1 MSLLATVDGAA
12 LLQAV
17 VSGLGVGAVY
27 ALIAFGISLVYAV
40 SRTLNFAHGEVL
52 NVGVFLA
59 LTAVFFDLP
68 PWQGIIVG
76 IAGATILGIGLERL
90 VFSPLRRSP
99 DGLAWL
105 LGVLIFASVV
115 TNVTARVWGHR
126 SYSAEATGVGNAL
139 GADVIYRW
147 GSAAVPAIYLWLFV
161 TGVVLMIGLDA
172 LIRRTAFGRA
182 VRAVAHNRRAA
193 ALVGVDVERTMVWAF
208 ALAGA
213 LGALAGILAS
223 PVTFVS
229 VQLGQI
235 FTFKG
240 LAAAVIGGLGSAR
253 GAFAG
258 GLILGIVEYVAQLWV
273 RPGYADAIS
282 LAVLILVLLVR
293 PAGLLG
299 RVALERH

>member
-1 MSLLATVDGAA
+1 MSVDAAA

-17 VSGLGVGAVY
+17 VAGLGVGAVY

-59 LTAVFFDLP
+59 LVAVFFDLP
-68 PWQGIIVG
+68 PWQGIVVG
-76 IAGATILGIGLERL
+76 VAGAAVLGVALQRL
-90 VFSPLRRSP
+90 VFHPRRRS
-99 DGLAWL
+99 DEGLGWL
-105 LGVLIFASVV
+105 LGVLIFGGVL
-115 TNVTARVWGHR
+115 TNVTARVFGQR
-126 SYSAEATGVGNAL
+126 AYNAEVTGVGDAL
-139 GADVIYRW
+139 GADVVYRW
-147 GSAAVPAIYLWLFV
+147 GSAAVPAIYLWLFAA
-161 TGVVLMIGLDA
+161 GVVLMIGLDA

-182 VRAVAHNRRAA
+182 VRAVAHNPRTA

-208 ALAGA
+208 ALAAA
-213 LGALAGILAS
+213 LGAFAGILAS

-258 GLILGIVEYVAQLWV
+258 GLVLGLAEHVAQLWV

-282 LAVLILVLLVR
+282 LALLIAVLVARPGGLFVR
-293 PAGLLG
+293 LAP
-299 RVALERH
+299 ERH

>member
-1 MSLLATVDGAA
+1 MIDGAA
-12 LLQAV
+12 LLQAIV
-17 VSGLGVGAVY
+17 AGLGVGAVY

-52 NVGVFLA
+52 NVGVFLG

-76 IAGATILGIGLERL
+76 IAGATVLGVGLQRL
-90 VFSPLRRSP
+90 VFHPLRRTP
-99 DGLAWL
+99 EGLGWL
-105 LGVLIFASVV
+105 LGVLIFAGVL
-115 TNVTARVWGHR
+115 TNVTARIWGQR
-126 SYSAEATGVGNAL
+126 SYSAEATGVGDAL

-161 TGVVLMIGLDA
+161 AGVVIMVGLDA

-182 VRAVAHNRRAA
+182 VRAVAHSRRTA

-208 ALAGA
+208 ALASA

-223 PVTFVS
+223 PITFVS

-258 GLILGIVEYVAQLWV
+258 GLILGLVEYVAKLWM
-273 RPGYADAIS
+273 RPGYADA
-282 LAVLILVLLVR
+282 LALGVLILALLMR

-299 RVALERH
+299 RVAVERH

>member
-1 MSLLATVDGAA
+1 MDA
-12 LLQAV
+12 LLQAA

-76 IAGATILGIGLERL
+76 IAGAIVLGLALERL
-90 VFSPLRRSP
+90 VFYPLRRAP
-99 DGLAWL
+99 DSLGWL
-105 LGVLIFASVV
+105 LGILIFASVL
-115 TNVTARVWGHR
+115 TNVTARLWGQR
-126 SYSAEATGVGNAL
+126 SYSAEATGVGDVL

-147 GSAAVPAIYLWLFV
+147 GSAAVPAIYVWLFV
-161 TGVVLMIGLDA
+161 AGVVIMAALDV

-182 VRAVAHNRRAA
+182 VRAVAHNRRTA
-193 ALVGVDVERTMVWAF
+193 ALVGVDVERTMVWSF
-208 ALAGA
+208 GLAAA

-258 GLILGIVEYVAQLWV
+258 GLILGLVEYVARLWV
-273 RPGYADAIS
+273 RPGYADAIA
-282 LAVLILVLLVR
+282 LGVLVLMLLAR

-299 RVALERH
+299 RTVAERH